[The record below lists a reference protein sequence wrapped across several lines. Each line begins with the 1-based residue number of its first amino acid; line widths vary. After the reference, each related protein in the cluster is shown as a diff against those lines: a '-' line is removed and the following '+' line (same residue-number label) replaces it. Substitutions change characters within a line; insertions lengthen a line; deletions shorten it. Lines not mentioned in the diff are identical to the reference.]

1 MTTESKAVTLGQIG
15 EEIIF
20 EIIENAKKTNDWY
33 DNKKDGTIKEQ
44 DGTIKTYEV
53 KTMRENFKHKA
64 LFQNVTQFKKL
75 DNVDYNFWVRVPER
89 LEDGIKIYEYFAD
102 EYYKANMNGTSGRMY
117 SVDKMDYVATIEDER
132 TQQMMDLSKKMAKHK
147 RFK

>member
-1 MTTESKAVTLGQIG
+1 MTTESKAVTLGQMG

-33 DNKKDGTIKEQ
+33 DNKKDGTIEEQ

-75 DNVDYNFWVRVPER
+75 DNVDYNFWVRVPEK

-102 EYYKANMNGTSGRMY
+102 QYTKANMNGTSGRMY
-117 SVDKMDYVATIEDER
+117 AVDKMDYVATIEDER
-132 TQQMMDLSKKMAKHK
+132 TQQMMGLSKKMAKHK